1 MGCRDRAFES
11 RHPDKE
17 WKVGRGGL
25 RHRSRKPT
33 NLKGFREFESHTF
46 RTIEAW
52 CNGSIAVSKT
62 ADGSSNLSAPASA
75 QVAKR
80 LTRRSAKPVS
90 AGPNPAL
97 SSDAS
102 LAQLVEHLPCKQRVA
117 GSIPVGGSSFICIF
131 APAKTI
137 LDMAQTFFFTT
148 CWRNSMSFAGCVM
161 SEKRNRHHIERIS
174 SRPERS

>member
-1 MGCRDRAFES
+1 MEVWPRGLW
-11 RHPDKE
+11 RHPA
-17 WKVGRGGL
+17 KVQDSARG
-25 RHRSRKPT
+25 P
-33 NLKGFREFESHTF
+33 E
-46 RTIEAW
+46 
-52 CNGSIAVSKT
+52 
-62 ADGSSNLSAPASA
+62 SSNLSASATLEDWPSRLMAPVLKTGSPGRGSWVRILHLPQLLA

-137 LDMAQTFFFTT
+137 LDMAQTFFSTT
-148 CWRNSMSFAGCVM
+148 CWRSSSSFAGCVM
-161 SEKRNRHHIERIS
+161 SEKPNRHHKERIS
-174 SRPERS
+174 FRAERS

>member
-17 WKVGRGGL
+17 RKVGRGGL

-46 RTIEAW
+46 RTERSGGEAVNAPV
-52 CNGSIAVSKT
+52 CKPTTNREKKVLA
-62 ADGSSNLSAPASA
+62 SSSE
-75 QVAKR
+75 VRRRKR
-80 LTRRSAKPVS
+80 PSGLKPVS

-97 SSDAS
+97 SSNAS

-131 APAKTI
+131 APVKNHFGHGTDVFLYNMLA
-137 LDMAQTFFFTT
+137 
-148 CWRNSMSFAGCVM
+148 
-161 SEKRNRHHIERIS
+161 
-174 SRPERS
+174 

>member
-11 RHPDKE
+11 RHPDWKR
-17 WKVGRGGL
+17 KVGRGGL

-33 NLKGFREFESHTF
+33 DLKGFREFESHTF
-46 RTIEAW
+46 RTIGAW
-52 CNGSIAVSKT
+52 CNGSMAVSKT
-62 ADGSSNLSAPASA
+62 VDGSSNLSAPADA
-75 QVAKR
+75 QMAKR
-80 LTRRSAKPVS
+80 LTYRSAKPTFEGS
-90 AGPNPAL
+90 NPSP

-148 CWRNSMSFAGCVM
+148 CRRNSMSFAGCVM
-161 SEKRNRHHIERIS
+161 SEKQNRHHIERIS
-174 SRPERS
+174 SRTERS

>member
-1 MGCRDRAFES
+1 MS
-11 RHPDKE
+11 
-17 WKVGRGGL
+17 
-25 RHRSRKPT
+25 S
-33 NLKGFREFESHTF
+33 NLTPSAI
-46 RTIEAW
+46 IEAW

-131 APAKTI
+131 APAKNHFGHGTDVF
-137 LDMAQTFFFTT
+137 LYNMLA
-148 CWRNSMSFAGCVM
+148 
-161 SEKRNRHHIERIS
+161 
-174 SRPERS
+174 

>member
-1 MGCRDRAFES
+1 MAPVLKTGS
-11 RHPDKE
+11 P
-17 WKVGRGGL
+17 GRGSWVRIL
-25 RHRSRKPT
+25 HLPQ
-33 NLKGFREFESHTF
+33 L
-46 RTIEAW
+46 
-52 CNGSIAVSKT
+52 
-62 ADGSSNLSAPASA
+62 LA

-148 CWRNSMSFAGCVM
+148 CWRNSMSFAGRVM
-161 SEKRNRHHIERIS
+161 SEKPNRHHIERIS
-174 SRPERS
+174 SRPERG